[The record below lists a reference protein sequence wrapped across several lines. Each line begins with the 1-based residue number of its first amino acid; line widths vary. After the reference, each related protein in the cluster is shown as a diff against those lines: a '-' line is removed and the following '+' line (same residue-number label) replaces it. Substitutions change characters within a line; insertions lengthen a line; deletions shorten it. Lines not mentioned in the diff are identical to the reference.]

1 MSMNWHTEWS
11 ACQRKRKPYSCLP
24 KPKYLLL
31 WLNWDIKAGKSAA
44 SDVLRL
50 SRQDGE
56 SRSLRKPRAHVGVN
70 PDNQI
75 SDILRDRD
83 YMGNPSKAVK
93 DFEKAIASLEKRRKS
108 RIFSVV
114 HTAGPQH
121 ICGPE
126 TWKLIENRDQFA
138 GIETLEILI
147 HSPGGH
153 AHRAYRLA
161 RYFRAHCKKLN
172 ALIPFSAKSAAT
184 ILCLNADTIFMG

>member
-114 HTAGPQH
+114 HTAHGSYRPPSSRRLGSLPQA
-121 ICGPE
+121 E
-126 TWKLIENRDQFA
+126 RERERSLRR
-138 GIETLEILI
+138 LLSRLRSL
-147 HSPGGH
+147 SPSERANLLRQKGLLGG
-153 AHRAYRLA
+153 RV
-161 RYFRAHCKKLN
+161 
-172 ALIPFSAKSAAT
+172 FSP
-184 ILCLNADTIFMG
+184 